1 MQVRSAVELIFNFA
15 WRKTFVSNDDT
26 FIDIVVSYEC
36 RVSTG
41 INTVTRKYLCA
52 DRFHFF
58 NIVCVYNRDVFCV
71 FYSGFVR
78 EC

>member
-15 WRKTFVSNDDT
+15 WWKTFVSNDDT

-41 INTVTRKYLCA
+41 INTDNMKRPPRKNVKTWIYRVNCRCL
-52 DRFHFF
+52 
-58 NIVCVYNRDVFCV
+58 
-71 FYSGFVR
+71 
-78 EC
+78 

>member
-41 INTVTRKYLCA
+41 INTVTRNGRKV
-52 DRFHFF
+52 
-58 NIVCVYNRDVFCV
+58 I
-71 FYSGFVR
+71 
-78 EC
+78 